1 MVSIAMSDRPISF
14 EGGGQLL
21 LHLCAG
27 GRGADDPCR
36 HCRLAAHDR
45 SPPAILATAGAGIAF
60 MSFGLLAFCHPA
72 EMSAADFIAHL
83 MAALVLGGGTVLAGS
98 RLIRG

>member
-1 MVSIAMSDRPISF
+1 MILVAIAALRRTIARP
-14 EGGGQLL
+14 
-21 LHLCAG
+21 
-27 GRGADDPCR
+27 R
-36 HCRLAAHDR
+36 R
-45 SPPAILATAGAGIAF
+45 SLATAGAGIAF